1 MVSRRPRKRVP
12 KRRVGGRPTRL
23 AQQPR
28 RVVGPQQTPLHN
40 LPTHLSTFIGRE
52 REIAEVTR
60 LLSEVHLLTLTGPG
74 GCGKSRLALQAA
86 SGLLQDYADG
96 IWLAQLAPVSD
107 PAFVPQTIA
116 AALRVSEQ
124 LGRPVTETLVHALR
138 FKSLLLV
145 MDNCE
150 HLLSPCAELADAL
163 LQTCSGL
170 RVLATSQEPL
180 SVPGETVWHVPSLS
194 MPGEGPV
201 PPIDRLMSY
210 EAVRLFIERAAS
222 AQPEFTLTDSTA
234 AVVAQVCRQ
243 LDGIPL
249 AIELAAARVKA
260 LAVEQIASR
269 LDDRFQLLTGGGR
282 RSLPRHRTLRAAM
295 DWSYGLLSAEERVV
309 LQRLSTFAG
318 GWTLEAAEA
327 VCSGSGV
334 EAADILNLL
343 TQLIDKSL
351 VVVETQGGEARH
363 RLLETVRQ
371 YSLDRLMESEAAVD
385 VRRRHRDW
393 YLGLAERAEQE
404 LQGPA
409 QVVWLERVEREHDN
423 LRAALEWSRSEEGGT
438 ETALRLTGALY
449 WFWFLRG
456 HWSDG
461 RQWLE
466 VALAR
471 SRDTP
476 SFALSKIFRGAAHL
490 AWRQGD
496 YGRATAL
503 CQEGLVICRDV
514 GDQEGNARLLSF
526 LGTLMVFAGD
536 YVRATGPLNES
547 LGLCEVLGNKWIGSA
562 NYVWLA
568 VAARYQNDYA
578 SATAF
583 AEKSLAYAKDSGDR
597 WRIARALRIL
607 GILALHQGDFERAA
621 GCHKES
627 LILSREMGDRL
638 GVQEGLEGLAGVVT
652 ARGNYEQAARLF
664 GAAEALRIAL
674 GLHRPPLD
682 QTEYARRVAST
693 RTALKPAGFA
703 AAWAHGA
710 EMTPE
715 QAIEYAL
722 TAAEPVPRKGT
733 TRLAGDTRSTSLTLR
748 EREVAGLIA
757 QGLSNREIAAHL
769 VITQRTAESHV
780 QHILDK
786 LGFASRGRVAAWAT
800 EQGLHTS
807 PRP

>member
-1 MVSRRPRKRVP
+1 MPSP
-12 KRRVGGRPTRL
+12 
-23 AQQPR
+23 PR
-28 RVVGPQQTPLHN
+28 RLDN
-40 LPTHLSTFIGRE
+40 LPVQLTTFIGRE
-52 REIAEVTR
+52 REIAEITHR
-60 LLSEVHLLTLTGPG
+60 LSDAHLLTLTGPG
-74 GCGKSRLALQAA
+74 GCGKSRLALQVAA
-86 SGLLQDYADG
+86 GLLQDYADG

-124 LGRPVTETLVHALR
+124 LGRPVTETLVNAVRL
-138 FKSLLLV
+138 KSLLLV

-150 HLLSPCAELADAL
+150 HLLPACAELADAL
-163 LQTCSGL
+163 LQAGPSL
-170 RVLATSQEPL
+170 RILATSQEPL
-180 SVPGETVWHVPSLS
+180 GVPGETVWHVPSLS
-194 MPGEGPV
+194 MPGEGRVPV
-201 PPIDRLMSY
+201 PDQLISF
-210 EAVRLFIERAAS
+210 EAVRLFVERAAS
-222 AQPEFTLTDSTA
+222 AQPGFTLTDSTA
-234 AVVAQVCRQ
+234 PVVAQLCRQ

-295 DWSYGLLSAEERVV
+295 DWSYALLSGKERVV

-327 VCSGSGV
+327 VCSGRGV

-351 VVVETQGGEARH
+351 VVVETQGSEARY

-371 YSLDRLMESEAAVD
+371 YGLDRLMESDAAVD
-385 VRRRHRDW
+385 VRARHRDW
-393 YLGLAERAEQE
+393 YLELAERAEQE

-409 QVVWLERVEREHDN
+409 QVVWLERLDTEHDN
-423 LRAALEWSRSEEGGT
+423 LRAALEWSRTEESGA
-438 ETALRLTGALY
+438 EAALRLTGALY
-449 WFWFLRG
+449 WFWFSRG

-471 SRDTP
+471 SRDVP
-476 SFALSKIFRGAAHL
+476 SFALSKVFRGAAHL

-503 CQEGLVICRDV
+503 CEQGLVICRAV
-514 GDQEGNARLLSF
+514 EDQEGSARLLSF
-526 LGTLMVFAGD
+526 LGTLTVLAGD
-536 YVRATGPLNES
+536 YGRATALLNES
-547 LGLCEVLGNKWIGSA
+547 VGLCAALGNKWYGSA
-562 NYVWLA
+562 NFIWLA
-568 VAARYQNDYA
+568 IAARYQEEYERA
-578 SATAF
+578 ATF
-583 AEKSLAYAKDSGDR
+583 AENAFVLAEDTGDR
-597 WRIARALRIL
+597 WRIARTLRVR
-607 GILALHQGDFERAA
+607 GSLALHQREFARAA
-621 GCHKES
+621 ECHKES
-627 LILSREMGDRL
+627 LTLSREMRDRL
-638 GVQEGLEGLAGVVT
+638 GTQEGLEGLAGVV
-652 ARGNYEQAARLF
+652 GGQGYHEQAARLF
-664 GAAEALRIAL
+664 GAAEALRNTL

-682 QTEYARRVAST
+682 QAEFERRVAFT
-693 RTALKPAGFA
+693 RTALRPAGFA
-703 AAWAHGA
+703 AAWAQGA
-710 EMTPE
+710 EMILE

-722 TAAEPVPRKGT
+722 TAAEPRPRKGT
-733 TRLAGDTRSTSLTLR
+733 TGLPGDTGSTSLTPR

-757 QGLSNREIAAHL
+757 QGFSNREIAAQL

-780 QHILDK
+780 QHVLDK

-800 EQGLHTS
+800 EQGLHKAS
-807 PRP
+807 RA